1 MQKLLLRD
9 KSFNFTKA
17 FWQLHVA
24 ESIADLVMI
33 NGHGAVYEIKS
44 DLDSFERLNR
54 QINDYFKVFFLC
66 EYRNS

>member
-24 ESIADLVMI
+24 EPIADLVMI

-44 DLDSFERLNR
+44 DLDSFER
-54 QINDYFKVFFLC
+54 
-66 EYRNS
+66 